1 MLSSAVAGIADGGGA
16 YGLLAVA
23 LILLYRTTGVLNFAI
38 AAVGTFGTLVASVL
52 TTAGWPVVPAALV
65 GMATGAGLSVAYGLI
80 FVRWFFDSSVRYRAT
95 VAIAMLLATV
105 SLTTRVFGETP
116 LYMPTVVNGDVARI
130 AGVEVSGAGVLAIAV
145 AVIVAAILTLTLTRS
160 RVGRQLR
167 GISQGP
173 VTCEL
178 LGVPVRALS
187 IGVWALTG
195 VLGSLSMLLVAP
207 GRSTAVESL
216 GLLVVPALAASLVAV
231 FRFYWRAV
239 IAGIL
244 LGAAQGI
251 LDYYNDVRVFQSTI
265 PFVLILVLLLWFERK
280 EAWDEAR

>member
-38 AAVGTFGTLVASVL
+38 AAVGTFGVLVASVL
-52 TTAGWPVVPAALV
+52 TSSGWPVLPAALV
-65 GMATGAGLSVAYGLI
+65 GIVTGSALSVVYGLI

-116 LYMPTVVNGDVARI
+116 LYMPTVVNGDAGRI
-130 AGVEVSGAGVLAIAV
+130 AGVEVSGAGVLAICV
-145 AVIVAAILTLTLTRS
+145 AVVVAAILTLTLTRT
-160 RVGRQLR
+160 RIGRQLR

-187 IGVWALTG
+187 
-195 VLGSLSMLLVAP
+195 MLLVAP
-207 GRSTAVESL
+207 GRSTEVESL

-251 LDYYNDVRVFQSTI
+251 LDYHNSVRVFQSTI

-280 EAWDEAR
+280 ETWDEAR